1 MRFVD
6 PGVGTVNE
14 GYLLAALAHHGAL
27 MASGREVCYRKEFGP
42 DDERFIGDVFGLFLD
57 RGVLSVVGI
66 EIKDWAAPVTPKL
79 AASYLETYGRSC
91 DFVYLAARRFLPG
104 VPRVRRVGLIALDG
118 PKVVRKAVRLS
129 PDPASWRF
137 VISQMSELSAVA
149 PRHPRQR
156 TLLERTAAPD
166 AIRAPPEPER
176 DA

>member
-1 MRFVD
+1 MKFVD

-14 GYLLAALAHHGAL
+14 GYLLAALSHHGTL
-27 MASGREVCYRKEFGP
+27 MASGREVCYRKEYGP
-42 DDERFIGDVFGLFLD
+42 DDERFIGDAFALFLD
-57 RGVLSVVGI
+57 GGILSVVGV

-79 AASYLETYGRSC
+79 AASYLETYGSCC

-104 VPRVRRVGLIALDG
+104 VPRVRGLGLLSLDG
-118 PKVVRKAVRLS
+118 PKVIRRADRLS

-137 VISQMSELSAVA
+137 VISQMSDLPAVA

-156 TLLERTAAPD
+156 TLLERAAAD
-166 AIRAPPEPER
+166 APIREAAERER